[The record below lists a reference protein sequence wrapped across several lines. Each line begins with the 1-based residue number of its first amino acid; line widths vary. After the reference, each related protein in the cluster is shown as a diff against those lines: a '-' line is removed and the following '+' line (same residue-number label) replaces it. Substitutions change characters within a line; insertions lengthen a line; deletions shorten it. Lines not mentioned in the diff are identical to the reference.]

1 LLESGSSLFDDLKAD
16 EQGSIDNTITR
27 REKAAYESAALD
39 KIWDLPASIRN
50 DFQEHEPVSMFPDL
64 SSTVPDNSVTQ
75 QRLIEEALSNQM
87 MPPPI
92 QQADEPAAS
101 TTSTIPWSTY
111 LESPE
116 VGRDSL
122 SHTHLDTNSKH
133 SKKLKHLSKSP
144 KSARCSYQMSQILRQ
159 IPSWLQRTPFH
170 T

>member
-1 LLESGSSLFDDLKAD
+1 MLESGSSLFDDLKAD
-16 EQGSIDNTITR
+16 EQRSIGITITP
-27 REKAAYESAALD
+27 REDEALERATLD
-39 KIWDLPASIRN
+39 KTWDLPPSIRN

-64 SSTVPDNSVTQ
+64 SSTVPDNSITQ
-75 QRLIEEALSNQM
+75 QRLIEEALSNQT

-122 SHTHLDTNSKH
+122 
-133 SKKLKHLSKSP
+133 LKHTLILILSIAKNP
-144 KSARCSYQMSQILRQ
+144 NIL
-159 IPSWLQRTPFH
+159 
-170 T
+170 